1 MRCDS
6 IFNKEDI
13 RRTYYYQGIYLYY
26 TAVDIIIIII
36 IPGLVVLVLLS
47 LNCKE
52 SLILQEK

>member
-6 IFNKEDI
+6 IFNKDI
-13 RRTYYYQGIYLYY
+13 RRTYYQGIYLYY
-26 TAVDIIIIII
+26 TAVVIIIIII
-36 IPGLVVLVLLS
+36 ISGLVVLVLLS